1 MEEIDAASH
10 NNEETNVHIVEHHDP
25 DMSEHQGE
33 NIEDH
38 LDEQETDEIRVDDN
52 VFVNPDNSKVVTLL
66 FGGLDYD
73 QNLNISAQEISRA
86 FDWLDLNTDG
96 LISESE
102 MFSASVDTFIEF
114 CSNSRNEDESVY
126 RSLSTYYWAQI
137 G

>member
-1 MEEIDAASH
+1 
-10 NNEETNVHIVEHHDP
+10 
-25 DMSEHQGE
+25 
-33 NIEDH
+33 

-86 FDWLDLNTDG
+86 FDCLDLNTDG